1 MTKTANNVRYNQR
14 IIYIVFSHCLK

>member
-1 MTKTANNVRYNQR
+1 MTKAANNVRYNQR